1 MNTTLSIGN
10 IISWIFGFLVMA
22 VGAINT
28 FWGNDFWFGI
38 FLMLL
43 AFVYFPPVT
52 VFVRKRFGIA
62 VPLIAKIALA
72 IFIIWAAFGVGELF
86 LKIDMMRGD
95 LG

>member
-1 MNTTLSIGN
+1 
-10 IISWIFGFLVMA
+10 
-22 VGAINT
+22 
-28 FWGNDFWFGI
+28 
-38 FLMLL
+38 MLL

-52 VFVRKRFGIA
+52 VFVRQRFGIA

-86 LKIDMMRGD
+86 LKIDMIRGD

>member
-1 MNTTLSIGN
+1 MNTTLSISN

-52 VFVRKRFGIA
+52 VFVRQRFGIA